1 MWHERI
7 LDLIGAVFVV
17 LAMILLAF
25 NESSRSQTGALEEGD
40 ADSIPATLKTR
51 SPSAH
56 PSTNVCAAMPIDA
69 ILATVGGTGPMGT
82 KSHTDDRSDC
92 SYRFKTNSLSGS
104 PVGWVVNVQVWDAST
119 WGYQRSLPSP
129 RRKEIT
135 GLGDGA
141 FTQAGK
147 GERTLWARHNDKV
160 VSVTSA
166 DQDQSEALTL
176 KIARLA
182 LTYW

>member
-17 LAMILLAF
+17 LAMFLLAC
-25 NESSRSQTGALEEGD
+25 NESSKSQTGALEEGE
-40 ADSIPATLKTR
+40 ADPIPATLKTR

-69 ILATVGGTGPMGT
+69 ILATVGGTSPMGAR
-82 KSHTDDRSDC
+82 SHTDDRSDC
-92 SYRFKTNSLSGS
+92 LYRFKTISLSGS
-104 PVGWVVNVQVWDAST
+104 PVGWAVNVQVWDAST
-119 WGYQRSLPSP
+119 WAYQRGLPSTE
-129 RRKEIT
+129 RKEIA

-141 FTQAGK
+141 FTQASK
-147 GERTLWARHNDKV
+147 GERTLWTRHNDKV

-166 DQDQSEALTL
+166 DQDQSEALTQ